1 MARTQT
7 VTCQDCGWQG
17 PVEDTLEFRH
27 LHERVLP
34 GDVMPAGDCP
44 EDGCGGAAMLDAERD
59 GELDL
64 RSALETL
71 MLGLERLREAIC
83 ADAPGTSVGARIKQL
98 AASARTA
105 PAAGPRLQP
114 VCNTCGSTAVQV
126 DAWASWDIQA
136 QRWEL
141 HSTCEAAAIC
151 ADCDIECSFTMKPV
165 APTA

>member
-1 MARTQT
+1 MARIQT
-7 VTCQDCGWQG
+7 ATCQDCGWQG
-17 PVEDTLEFRH
+17 PVEDTLDLRH
-27 LHERVLP
+27 LYERVLP

-83 ADAPGTSVGARIKQL
+83 ADAPGTSVGARSKQL

-105 PAAGPRLQP
+105 PAAEPAPATRLQYLRQHRRP
-114 VCNTCGSTAVQV
+114 GRCLGVMGYSGPALG
-126 DAWASWDIQA
+126 AA
-136 QRWEL
+136 QHL
-141 HSTCEAAAIC
+141 
-151 ADCDIECSFTMKPV
+151 
-165 APTA
+165 